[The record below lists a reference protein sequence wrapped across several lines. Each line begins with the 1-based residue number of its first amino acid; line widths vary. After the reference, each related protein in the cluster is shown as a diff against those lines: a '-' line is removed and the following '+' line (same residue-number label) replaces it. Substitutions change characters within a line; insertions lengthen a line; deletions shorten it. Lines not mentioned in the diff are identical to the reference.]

1 MKILCLVC
9 VAGLLAIS
17 SGFAFAD
24 GDPEPGAKAFRQC
37 AACHSLEP
45 GRHKTGPSL
54 ANIWGRK
61 AGTIEGFS
69 RYSEV
74 LKHADVVWDEE
85 TLDAWLADPQALVPG
100 NRMIFRAIKDAQAR
114 ADLIAYLKVA
124 AAEGASSQTAEPSG
138 MMGGSMMGAAQVPS
152 LKSLGRERE
161 VTAIRYCGDTYHVTT
176 AAGEIVPF
184 WEFNLR
190 FKTDSSQNGPSSGH
204 PALIRAGMMGD
215 RAFIVFASPKEID
228 LFIRNQC

>member
-1 MKILCLVC
+1 MKNLFLVC
-9 VAGLLAIS
+9 ALGFLLTS
-17 SGFAFAD
+17 SGVAFAA
-24 GDPEPGAKAFRQC
+24 GDSERGMKAFRRC
-37 AACHSLEP
+37 AACHSLVP
-45 GRHKTGPSL
+45 GRHGTGPSL
-54 ANIWGRK
+54 ANIWRQK
-61 AGTIEGFS
+61 AGTVEGFS
-69 RYSEV
+69 RYSEA
-74 LKHADVVWDEE
+74 LKHADVVWDEK
-85 TLDAWLADPQALVPG
+85 TLDVWLADPQAVVPK
-100 NRMIFRAIKDAQAR
+100 NRMTFPGIKNAQAR

-124 AAEGASSQTAEPSG
+124 AAEGAGSQTAEPNG
-138 MMGGSMMGAAQVPS
+138 MMGGGMMGAAQAPS

-190 FKTDSSQNGPSSGH
+190 FKTDSSRNGPSSGH

-215 RAFIVFASPKEID
+215 RAFIVFAGPKEIG

>member
-1 MKILCLVC
+1 MSRMKILCLVC

-17 SGFAFAD
+17 SGVAFAD
-24 GDPEPGAKAFRQC
+24 GDPERGAKGFRQC
-37 AACHSLEP
+37 AACHSLAP

-85 TLDAWLADPQALVPG
+85 TLDAWLADPQAVVPK
-100 NRMIFRAIKDAQAR
+100 NRMIFRSIEDAQAR

-124 AAEGASSQTAEPSG
+124 AAEGASSQTAGPSG
-138 MMGGSMMGAAQVPS
+138 MQGDANPN
-152 LKSLGRERE
+152 LKALGPEQR
-161 VTAIRYCGDTYHVTT
+161 VTALHYCGDTYTVTT
-176 AAGEIVPF
+176 EAGETHDY

-190 FKTDSSQNGPSSGH
+190 FKSDSSDEGPSPGK
-204 PALIRAGMMGD
+204 PALLRASMMGD
-215 RAFIVFASPKEID
+215 RAFVIFAGPKEISP
-228 LFIRNQC
+228 FIKNECPKP